1 MRNKVQVL
9 RLLAAIV
16 LGSFCGASAAVDP
29 DPSATVVQRLLTE
42 PVASKPGQELEAL
55 TVEYPPGGSSTPH
68 RHDAYVVVYVLHGTL
83 EMQVRG
89 QALTTVHEGETFIE
103 RPEDI
108 HQVSRN
114 ASTTESAKFLV
125 VALKSAGK
133 PLSRGVPPQ

>member
-1 MRNKVQVL
+1 VTRNKVPVL

-16 LGSFCGASAAVDP
+16 LGSFCGATSAADP
-29 DPSATVVQRLLTE
+29 DPGVVQRLLTE
-42 PVASKPGQELEAL
+42 PVANKPDQELEVL
-55 TVEYPPGGSSTPH
+55 TVEYPPGGSSAPH
-68 RHDAYVVVYVLHGTL
+68 RHDAFVVVYVLHGAL

-89 QALTTVHEGETFIE
+89 QALTTVHQGETFVE

-114 ASTTESAKFLV
+114 ASATESVKFLV